1 MPYGEMVIRDSIQ
14 KRKILGNSRGG
25 GCLRVQYLASHE
37 KILDFCCHL
46 KIFIMKSKKGIED

>member
-14 KRKILGNSRGG
+14 KRKILGNSKGG
-25 GCLRVQYLASHE
+25 LRVQYLASYE

-46 KIFIMKSKKGIED
+46 KIFIMKSKKKY